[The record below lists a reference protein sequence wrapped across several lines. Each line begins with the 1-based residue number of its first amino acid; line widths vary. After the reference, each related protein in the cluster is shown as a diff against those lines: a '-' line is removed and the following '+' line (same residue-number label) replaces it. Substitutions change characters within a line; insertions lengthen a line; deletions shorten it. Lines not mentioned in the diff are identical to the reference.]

1 MAYEHQSTSADGRFA
16 LQVEPWEAR
25 NSHWVLTP
33 QVRDLSSDRVLFK
46 PVASSWSADGST
58 WTGSQVRITLRKYPG
73 DQPRP
78 CLAAWVDCEREVAW
92 VEGSGTQ
99 TRLALDQLEAEL
111 ERSLLAGKP
120 ER

>member
-16 LQVEPWEAR
+16 LQVDPWEAR

-33 QVRDLSSDRVLFK
+33 QVRDLNSGRVLFK

-58 WTGSQVRITLRKYPG
+58 WTGSQVRIALRKYPG

-92 VEGSGTQ
+92 IEGSE